1 MVVPLSRAFVILA
14 FGIAASSFLFALLPG
29 GIFVALRLSGFI
41 NWKVPAHGARPAK
54 ALSAIRLM
62 LMCWLGSFVGVILA
76 FVSFFA
82 ADHWDS
88 LRYPDRVRDG
98 QGVLV
103 VIFSAPICGLLAS
116 VLVVIG
122 QRLCLCSSTERLWSA
137 PWLYSGSRHIAN
149 ISMVS
154 AVPVALLGCVLLC
167 GFLINWVLVHP
178 GPF

>member
-14 FGIAASSFLFALLPG
+14 FGIAASSFVFALLPG

-41 NWKVPAHGARPAK
+41 NWKVPAHGARPEK
-54 ALSAIRLM
+54 ALSPIRLM
-62 LMCWLGSFVGVILA
+62 LMCWLGSFVGVILS

-82 ADHWDS
+82 ADHWDY

-103 VIFSAPICGLLAS
+103 VIFSAPVCGLLAG
-116 VLVVIG
+116 VLVVVG
-122 QRLCLCSSTERLWSA
+122 YRLCLCSPTERLWSA
-137 PWLYSGSRHIAN
+137 PWLYSGSKRIAN
-149 ISMVS
+149 MSVAS
-154 AVPVALLGCVLLC
+154 AVPVALLGCVFLC